1 VSFLVRNSGIVRS
14 PAMMMTMMMPTTT
27 TTTTTATATAMM
39 GRAPSSS
46 SLWSSWSTRQSPV
59 FAASAMATVE
69 FECDQLSKKKKL
81 VRKKHAKRRDKKQ
94 ISLRYRG

>member
-1 VSFLVRNSGIVRS
+1 
-14 PAMMMTMMMPTTT
+14 MM
-27 TTTTTATATAMM
+27 A
-39 GRAPSSS
+39 SSS
-46 SLWSSWSTRQSPV
+46 SLWSPWSTRQPQSPV
-59 FAASAMATVE
+59 FAASAMATVQ